1 MPAIPTLAS
10 LLETTLVH
18 RDILASPPNSTV
30 VASQKALE
38 VICAWPVSGQYG
50 PGTRALYYILI
61 AACVVARK
69 VEWIR
74 NACLAAVLLFP
85 AVAALH
91 AIVLAVLHVE
101 GAVDM
106 DVYGAFQLCAIGILT
121 APATVRLSQ
130 TYFNN
135 PGRDIIFIWTVLL
148 LAGLLSLIVEFM
160 RLEGIPVPGNEAA
173 SIAWA
178 TNKRFPYGNS
188 VGLRCSPED
197 GPTSSL
203 REGST
208 DNIYVIPVPDQLS
221 FNTATLFAAACC
233 IPAILS
239 LVSIGIRILDNNWEK
254 LSGGRR
260 KQQPDEAI
268 RGTNGATVNHMTAIG
283 EKIKDW
289 MSLIEVPVMAAAVLA
304 ILIKGEMNFWSG
316 PVYYQTEPI
325 TSIGQ
330 WAPVVGT
337 GLAVLGSLYLLL
349 AADMDAEVKGDK
361 QPDCKEC
368 AGSGSAS
375 TYRRESGSSSEDQGV
390 GHETPVRQ
398 PTVLTLSDDVGG
410 RRKVARILNWATASM
425 AARAHSQYEKTGFKR
440 DQRSNYPETPGEGW
454 RNARL
459 EAQRAQYRESSRA
472 ASFVSSRGSLDD
484 NGEGSSRSA
493 RSPNRRHESYPIPS
507 PSPARSCHRR
517 DHSGSLPS
525 SEIRH
530 SSHLFGPPS
539 PETLSRE
546 WPRGLSP
553 FSGRTLN
560 RSRADSG
567 SDTAISPTTISTP
580 SFSQAPPKIVISS
593 VTND

>member
-1 MPAIPTLAS
+1 
-10 LLETTLVH
+10 
-18 RDILASPPNSTV
+18 
-30 VASQKALE
+30 
-38 VICAWPVSGQYG
+38 
-50 PGTRALYYILI
+50 
-61 AACVVARK
+61 
-69 VEWIR
+69 
-74 NACLAAVLLFP
+74 
-85 AVAALH
+85 
-91 AIVLAVLHVE
+91 
-101 GAVDM
+101 M

-178 TNKRFPYGNS
+178 TDKGFPYGDS

-208 DNIYVIPVPDQLS
+208 DNIYVIPIPEQLS

-325 TSIGQ
+325 TSIG
-330 WAPVVGT
+330 
-337 GLAVLGSLYLLL
+337 
-349 AADMDAEVKGDK
+349 E
-361 QPDCKEC
+361 
-368 AGSGSAS
+368 
-375 TYRRESGSSSEDQGV
+375 SSEN
-390 GHETPVRQ
+390 
-398 PTVLTLSDDVGG
+398 PTWRG
-410 RRKVARILNWATASM
+410 R
-425 AARAHSQYEKTGFKR
+425 
-440 DQRSNYPETPGEGW
+440 
-454 RNARL
+454 
-459 EAQRAQYRESSRA
+459 
-472 ASFVSSRGSLDD
+472 
-484 NGEGSSRSA
+484 
-493 RSPNRRHESYPIPS
+493 
-507 PSPARSCHRR
+507 
-517 DHSGSLPS
+517 
-525 SEIRH
+525 
-530 SSHLFGPPS
+530 
-539 PETLSRE
+539 
-546 WPRGLSP
+546 
-553 FSGRTLN
+553 
-560 RSRADSG
+560 
-567 SDTAISPTTISTP
+567 
-580 SFSQAPPKIVISS
+580 
-593 VTND
+593 